1 LVALFGIFVLL
12 IIFIYVQGIS
22 LVQLGITTE
31 NFSSAVLPYASAAGI
46 SIFGL
51 IVLAKIMK
59 NKSAEKWYRDPHFLF
74 LFIPISFA
82 QQFVFQGFILFKL
95 ESVFSYASAIL
106 ITALIFGYM
115 HTIYPRPLFSMFLGT
130 LAGILFAAL
139 YASYPN
145 FLLASLTHSLLNF
158 TAVYLGFFTFLDSKG
173 APEKTRI

>member
-1 LVALFGIFVLL
+1 MFISLLEVFLISIVPISLIRFGILPTRFRLVALFGIFVLL

-95 ESVFSYASAIL
+95 ESVFFICIRHSHHRINFRIYAYDISASFI
-106 ITALIFGYM
+106 
-115 HTIYPRPLFSMFLGT
+115 
-130 LAGILFAAL
+130 
-139 YASYPN
+139 
-145 FLLASLTHSLLNF
+145 
-158 TAVYLGFFTFLDSKG
+158 
-173 APEKTRI
+173 